1 MDRKIVDYQ
10 ICFEDNIVNLEMK
23 VKRYT
28 QSNNNDW
35 EPFGS
40 LQIYTDEHG
49 DIRFIQ
55 PVVMYKD

>member
-35 EPFGS
+35 EP
-40 LQIYTDEHG
+40 
-49 DIRFIQ
+49 
-55 PVVMYKD
+55 